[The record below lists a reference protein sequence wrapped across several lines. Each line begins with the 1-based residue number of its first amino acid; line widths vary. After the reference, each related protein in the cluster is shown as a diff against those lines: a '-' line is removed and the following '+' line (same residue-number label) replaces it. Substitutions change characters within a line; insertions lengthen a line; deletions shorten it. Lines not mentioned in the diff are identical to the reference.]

1 MSFEKF
7 KEKKEGEITAEEEIE
22 KKIKENPEGFVNW
35 FGNLKNSL
43 SEKFYKSKVL
53 QNPKVKNAFIYAF
66 IPFALLTASGVK
78 AETQGDVV
86 SKFVHQPKIYE
97 REKER
102 QRYQIKP
109 EELISLEDEKHK
121 ELLAERINA
130 ELDAFDKLSKPFKV
144 FDLAGRA
151 RSKIEES
158 NSYFKEILSLT
169 DPEEKQ
175 KKHKA
180 RVRKIFED
188 GRLNFKELAKTFPEA
203 LGGLYL
209 SIFAHEM
216 GHKHEALERGAESA
230 KITLGLGGGYT
241 EWKGKLRGE
250 HARAAVMAAGINASK
265 RFGEFLVNNLRESDT
280 PSQLL
285 ALSALIAKSN
295 GMMYSMRSNLVAG
308 RSPCDDIMNYAE
320 KTNTS
325 VSQLGLGLAADF
337 IFDKDNWGLAKIALG
352 QEGVKIP
359 QKTIAPMYELG
370 ESGPIIGIKFKAVW

>member
-1 MSFEKF
+1 
-7 KEKKEGEITAEEEIE
+7 
-22 KKIKENPEGFVNW
+22 
-35 FGNLKNSL
+35 
-43 SEKFYKSKVL
+43 
-53 QNPKVKNAFIYAF
+53 
-66 IPFALLTASGVK
+66 
-78 AETQGDVV
+78 
-86 SKFVHQPKIYE
+86 
-97 REKER
+97 
-102 QRYQIKP
+102 
-109 EELISLEDEKHK
+109 
-121 ELLAERINA
+121 
-130 ELDAFDKLSKPFKV
+130 
-144 FDLAGRA
+144 
-151 RSKIEES
+151 
-158 NSYFKEILSLT
+158 
-169 DPEEKQ
+169 
-175 KKHKA
+175 
-180 RVRKIFED
+180 
-188 GRLNFKELAKTFPEA
+188 
-203 LGGLYL
+203 
-209 SIFAHEM
+209 M